1 MPAALFLELGGVIVA
16 LAVLARLAGR
26 LGFSP
31 IPLYLVAGL
40 ALGEGGLL
48 PVLIAEEFVRV
59 GSEIGVILLL
69 LMLGLEY
76 SAQELIATMK
86 ASAPVGLVDLA
97 LNFLP
102 GLAAGL
108 LLGWGMIAALFLGG
122 VTYISSSGVV
132 AKLLADLGW
141 TANRETPTVLS
152 ILVVED
158 LVMAVYLPLLVALL
172 VGGSLTGAITSV
184 GAAVLAVSVVLVVAL
199 RYGTAL
205 SRLIFSHSDEVLVL
219 TILGATLVVA
229 GAAERLHISA
239 AVGAF
244 LVGIALSGPA
254 ADRARPLLTPLRDL
268 FAAVFFFFFG
278 LRVDPGTIVQVG
290 GIALLLGLGTA
301 LTKLFTGWWGARRQG
316 VGLRGGF
323 RAGALL
329 IARGE
334 FSLIIAGL
342 GVAAGLQAELGP
354 VAAAYVLLMAV
365 AAPLVVRLADPLA
378 TGLGQATPATE
389 AGP

>member
-16 LAVLARLAGR
+16 LAVLARLGGR

-40 ALGEGGLL
+40 AVGEGGLL
-48 PVLIAEEFVRV
+48 PLVIAEEFVRV
-59 GSEIGVILLL
+59 GSEIGVVLLL

-76 SAQELIATMK
+76 SAQELIETMK
-86 ASAPVGLVDLA
+86 GSAPVGLLDLG

-102 GLAAGL
+102 GLAVGL
-108 LLGWGMIAALFLGG
+108 LLGWGTIGALFLGG

-132 AKLLADLGW
+132 AKLLGDLGW

-152 ILVVED
+152 VLVVED
-158 LVMAVYLPLLVALL
+158 LVMAVYLPLLAALL
-172 VGGSLTGAITSV
+172 VGGSLAGAAISV
-184 GAAVLAVSVVLVVAL
+184 GVAVVAVAVVLVVAL
-199 RYGTAL
+199 RYGRAL
-205 SRLIFSHSDEVLVL
+205 SRLTFSHSDEVLLL
-219 TILGATLVVA
+219 TILGVTMVVA

-254 ADRARPLLTPLRDL
+254 ADRARPLLMPLRDL

-278 LRVDPGTIVQVG
+278 LRVDPGTIVQVS

-301 LTKLFTGWWGARRQG
+301 LTKLFTGWWGARRRG
-316 VGLRGGF
+316 VGLRGGL
-323 RAGALL
+323 RAGSLL
-329 IARGE
+329 MARGE

-342 GVAAGLQAELGP
+342 GVAAGLHAELGP

-365 AAPLVVRLADPLA
+365 AAPLAVRLLDPILA
-378 TGLGQATPATE
+378 LAAR
-389 AGP
+389 GPRLPE

>member
-1 MPAALFLELGGVIVA
+1 VPAALFLELGGVIVA

-48 PVLIAEEFVRV
+48 PVVIAGDFVRV

-76 SAQELIATMK
+76 SAQELIETMK
-86 ASAPVGLVDLA
+86 ASVPVGLLDLA

-108 LLGWGMIAALFLGG
+108 LLGWGTIGALFLGG

-132 AKLLADLGW
+132 AKLLGDLGW

-172 VGGSLTGAITSV
+172 VGGSLAGAVTSV
-184 GAAVLAVSVVLVVAL
+184 GVAVVAVSVVLVVAL

-219 TILGATLVVA
+219 SILGATLVVA

-278 LRVDPGTIVQVG
+278 LRVDPGTITQVG

-301 LTKLFTGWWGARRQG
+301 LTKLFTGLWGARRQG

-323 RAGALL
+323 RAGSLL

-365 AAPLVVRLADPLA
+365 AAPLVVRLLDPILA
-378 TGLGQATPATE
+378 LAAR
-389 AGP
+389 GPRVPE

>member
-1 MPAALFLELGGVIVA
+1 VPAALFLELGGVIVA

-40 ALGEGGLL
+40 ALGEGGIL
-48 PVLIAEEFVRV
+48 PVVIAEEFVRV

-76 SAQELIATMK
+76 SAQELIETMK
-86 ASAPVGLVDLA
+86 TSVPVGLVDLA

-102 GLAAGL
+102 GLVAGL
-108 LLGWGMIAALFLGG
+108 LLGWGTIGALFLGG

-158 LVMAVYLPLLVALL
+158 LVMAAYLPLLVALL
-172 VGGSLTGAITSV
+172 VGGSLAGVVTSV
-184 GAAVLAVSVVLVVAL
+184 GVAVVAVVAVLVLAL
-199 RYGTAL
+199 RFGTAL
-205 SRLIFSHSDEVLVL
+205 SRVIFSHSDEALVL

-278 LRVDPGTIVQVG
+278 LRVDPGTIAQVG

-301 LTKLFTGWWGARRQG
+301 LTKLLTGLWGARRQG
-316 VGLRGGF
+316 VGVRGGF
-323 RAGALL
+323 RAGSLL

-365 AAPLVVRLADPLA
+365 AAPVVVRLLDPILA
-378 TGLGQATPATE
+378 LAAR
-389 AGP
+389 GPRLPE